1 MPACR
6 RTSSPGA
13 RSWRARPA
21 PPRTG
26 RWPSPSRRGE
36 ATQPGRER
44 STLWTV
50 LTLLATVLLVGVGLL
65 LVAVGQSDD
74 SPGLGGLGL
83 LNALV
88 GVVMAVRR
96 LTGARN

>member
-1 MPACR
+1 M
-6 RTSSPGA
+6 
-13 RSWRARPA
+13 
-21 PPRTG
+21 
-26 RWPSPSRRGE
+26 RGE